1 MQGGQHQLGQPRAE
15 EKAPVLAGVVKDKGF
30 PGRPTPTWAPAG
42 AESPGPVGVA
52 KKVDNLFSLKMRI
65 LSENVILYMNHMP
78 HWHMVLQMHR

>member
-1 MQGGQHQLGQPRAE
+1 MGTCRRGKSGPCWR
-15 EKAPVLAGVVKDKGF
+15 GVAKDKGF